1 MREGKANNLLAAI
14 SADARI
20 PLDAAALAAL
30 IKDPI
35 EFTGDARQ
43 QITRVIKRVET
54 ITKTNATAAK
64 YKPGSIR

>member
-14 SADARI
+14 GADSRI

-43 QITRVIKRVET
+43 QITRVVKRIEV

>member
-14 SADARI
+14 AADARI

-43 QITRVIKRVET
+43 QITRVVKRVEV
-54 ITKTNATAAK
+54 ITKKNAAAAQ